1 MKASGGDSKEA
12 ITNRNKFRQVS
23 RVHVRTDIVDFS
35 RNMTTFFPFET
46 RFRSEQ
52 EMLMNDKNNEMER
65 WASLVALLSS
75 ILFFVCLFVCL
86 LCDASSV
93 WNFYARFSDVI
104 SRETCGGVAAPNVV
118 CFLRLIW
125 NQEIQS

>member
-52 EMLMNDKNNEMER
+52 EMLMNEKNKEMER
-65 WASLVALLSS
+65 WASLVTLLSS
-75 ILFFVCLFVCL
+75 ILFFVCLFVCFVTRHRYGISTL
-86 LCDASSV
+86 VSRTSFRGKPVVASPRQMSSV
-93 WNFYARFSDVI
+93 FS
-104 SRETCGGVAAPNVV
+104 R
-118 CFLRLIW
+118 
-125 NQEIQS
+125 